1 MLSVPASTIVATPL
15 PAGRREPVDK
25 HARRRDQLAESAL
38 TTLGELGYAR
48 TSLREIAQNSE
59 FTHGVVHYYFAN
71 KVELIVYCVRYYKAQ
86 CVTRYDAIVDEST
99 SSDGLAAAFADKLVE
114 TLRDEAPMHRLWYDL
129 RTQSMFEPDLREA
142 VLQIEDTLERMIWR
156 VVTRYAELAGG
167 EPAYDAGTTYAVL
180 DGIFE
185 KALLAHIVGTADA
198 LPALRQR
205 AHDLMPTLLR

>member
-1 MLSVPASTIVATPL
+1 M
-15 PAGRREPVDK
+15 
-25 HARRRDQLAESAL
+25 
-38 TTLGELGYAR
+38 
-48 TSLREIAQNSE
+48 
-59 FTHGVVHYYFAN
+59 HYYFAN
-71 KVELIVYCVRYYKAQ
+71 KVELIIYCVRYYKAQ

-99 SSDGLAAAFADKLVE
+99 SADGLATAFADKLVE

-142 VLQIEDTLERMIWR
+142 VLEIEGTLERMIWR
-156 VVTRYAELAGG
+156 VVSRYAELAGA

-198 LPALRQR
+198 LPALRTAR
-205 AHDLMPTLLR
+205 ARPDAHAAPLTVPRRGAQAVGASRDCRAAAVGGRS